1 MEPLELTLPV
11 IVGDDIEVD
20 KEIYDQRFN
29 LSLVRPFVG
38 DLKMLFA
45 HGNAAEVY
53 TDYFLPNAVLF
64 QGKHVKDEDD
74 HDYHFPPDL
83 IDVLQPHGALA
94 VIARM
99 KMNIDDSKRIPAI
112 FWQDMF
118 DTYKVFKEQ
127 AAYILEI
134 KAGGDANVKRAF
146 KVIHSPAAKSF
157 KSVNLPQTHQ

>member
-1 MEPLELTLPV
+1 MEPSEVNLPV
-11 IVGDDIEVD
+11 IVGDD
-20 KEIYDQRFN
+20 KEIAKMYDQRFDA
-29 LSLVRPFVG
+29 SLVRPFVG

-99 KMNIDDSKRIPAI
+99 KVNIDDSKRISGRICLIRIRFSRNKLRISWKLRPVA
-112 FWQDMF
+112 M
-118 DTYKVFKEQ
+118 
-127 AAYILEI
+127 LM
-134 KAGGDANVKRAF
+134 
-146 KVIHSPAAKSF
+146 
-157 KSVNLPQTHQ
+157 